1 METGLRTWF
10 IKSNFVMK
18 YEHWIVNKVG
28 RAFSQ
33 LVFTRQFAS
42 ADVWNFGKTS
52 HVDQKQQRSES
63 TRIVCLRNSSSQL
76 YNPSKLKYFHLRRGH
91 EMENLLNVIGWLLSI
106 VTATGNCFVIFVVAK
121 NRRLYSSANLF
132 VLSLAVADFGVGIA
146 VFPSSYFCNYSTACN
161 SRVFMAFF
169 WFFLHSSVTN
179 LCSLTWDRYIA
190 IVHPLIYN
198 TSMTERRPGIV
209 ILTSWFISF
218 AISLSLF
225 VGMYATTSK
234 TALKVLRLTGVSAF
248 DMVFCALLFYAVV
261 RILAVARAQ
270 SHQEAEETA
279 IELQLSSNVSSTPP
293 ESAENFRRHRKHN
306 TSRFIIALVVF
317 FLGCYVVVSCLV
329 LCITFSCRVSDNAS
343 QMLVLLLVL
352 NSAVNPIVYAFLK
365 SDIKKEIKRL
375 VGRGN
380 NRDQSADVW
389 CCISLVTLSMLES

>member
-1 METGLRTWF
+1 MEDF
-10 IKSNFVMK
+10 FN
-18 YEHWIVNKVG
+18 
-28 RAFSQ
+28 AF
-33 LVFTRQFAS
+33 
-42 ADVWNFGKTS
+42 
-52 HVDQKQQRSES
+52 
-63 TRIVCLRNSSSQL
+63 
-76 YNPSKLKYFHLRRGH
+76 
-91 EMENLLNVIGWLLSI
+91 GWLLSI
-106 VTATGNCFVIFVVAK
+106 VTAAGNGFVIFLVAK
-121 NRRLYSSANLF
+121 NRRLYSRSANLF

-146 VFPSSYFCNYSTACN
+146 VFPTSYFCNYLTACN
-161 SRVFMAFF
+161 VGVYTAFF
-169 WFFLHSSVTN
+169 WFLLHSSVTN

-198 TSMTERRPGIV
+198 TSMTERRPGLV

-306 TSRFIIALVVF
+306 TYRFIIALVVF

-380 NRDQSADVW
+380 NRDQSADV
-389 CCISLVTLSMLES
+389 